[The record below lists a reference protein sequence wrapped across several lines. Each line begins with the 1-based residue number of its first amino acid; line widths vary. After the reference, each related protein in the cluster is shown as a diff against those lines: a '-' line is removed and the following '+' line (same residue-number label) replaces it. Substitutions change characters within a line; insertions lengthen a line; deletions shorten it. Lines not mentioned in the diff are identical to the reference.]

1 MSRKAALGMA
11 CVALTGAVWAAP
23 APERTTDPA
32 VGVRLP
38 AADVSALVV
47 SDRLDAQGSNKSRKL
62 LPVAPELR
70 SQARVVP
77 PIIGQPMVDGAG
89 RLLVAHGMDRLSAI
103 DGDGRAVWS
112 VRLGTELASGP
123 VLVAGGRSLL
133 LARDGRLFE
142 VSRAGGVGERG
153 TLPWGEIEGA
163 VVAIP
168 TSDGGAL
175 LAAGARFARVG
186 SGGTRGFHAR
196 IADPI
201 RALFEWRGLSLAVGH
216 DGSIWAR
223 GTSGEPAEVGTL
235 GEPVQKLA
243 LTGDRLLGLGDHEL
257 IQFELDAGRRKI
269 LWADAA
275 IDVHD
280 LALVSAER
288 FRLVGGRATLLD
300 IAADGRELARFLLPT
315 GEGVGDLSGLVTDVR
330 GQALVLSAGSPLWS
344 VTPQGDAVAAAG
356 TGCPDALRPAPLAD
370 GKALLACRSGLLRVV
385 SDRAR

>member
-1 MSRKAALGMA
+1 MPQKAALGIACMA
-11 CVALTGAVWAAP
+11 LSGALWAA
-23 APERTTDPA
+23 APERSTDPA
-32 VGVRLP
+32 IGVRLP
-38 AADVSALVV
+38 AADASALVV
-47 SDRLDAQGSNKSRKL
+47 SDRLDAQGSNRSHQL

-89 RLLVAHGMDRLSAI
+89 RLLIAHGMDRLSAI
-103 DGDGRAVWS
+103 DGDGRPVWS

-142 VSRAGGVGERG
+142 VSRSGAISERG
-153 TLPWGEIEGA
+153 ALPWSEVEGA
-163 VVAIP
+163 VIAIP

-186 SGGTRGFHAR
+186 SVGTRGFHAR

-201 RALFEWRGLSLAVGH
+201 RALFEWRGLSLAIGH

-223 GTSGEPAEVGTL
+223 GASGEPEEVGTL

-243 LTGDRLLGLGDHEL
+243 LAGDRLLGLADHEL
-257 IQFELDAGRRKI
+257 IQFELAAGRRKI

-275 IDVHD
+275 LDVHD

-300 IAADGRELARFLLPT
+300 IASDGRELARFVLPT
-315 GEGVGDLSGLVTDVR
+315 GEGVTEIGGLITDTR
-330 GQALVLSAGSPLWS
+330 GQSLVLSAGSPLWS
-344 VTPQGDAVAAAG
+344 VTPQGDASAVVG
-356 TGCPDALRPAPLAD
+356 TGCPDPLRPAPLAD
-370 GKALLACRSGLLRVV
+370 GKVLLACRSGLLRVV